1 MEKNIKLLEPKIEG
15 EFLKTCKKEYHIG
28 NMKIKK
34 YHQNNYLNY
43 YGVLMEIIEERAPH
57 TFLTYKIVAY
67 YILYLQKKQFID
79 MIQIII
85 N

>member
-1 MEKNIKLLEPKIEG
+1 
-15 EFLKTCKKEYHIG
+15 
-28 NMKIKK
+28 
-34 YHQNNYLNY
+34 
-43 YGVLMEIIEERAPH
+43 MEIIEERAPH

>member
-1 MEKNIKLLEPKIEG
+1 MEK
-15 EFLKTCKKEYHIG
+15 
-28 NMKIKK
+28 
-34 YHQNNYLNY
+34 
-43 YGVLMEIIEERAPH
+43 IEERDTH